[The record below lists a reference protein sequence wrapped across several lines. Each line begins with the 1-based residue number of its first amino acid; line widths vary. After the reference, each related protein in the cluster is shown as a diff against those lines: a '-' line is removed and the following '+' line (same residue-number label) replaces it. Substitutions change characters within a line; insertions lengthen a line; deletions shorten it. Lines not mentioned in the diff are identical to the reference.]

1 MNAYD
6 RAHELARALKESDE
20 YRALKEA
27 RQRLEADPT
36 NKEMLLE
43 FRRGQWELEA
53 ERALGKEVDEQK
65 VKRLEQLAE
74 LVNHNPTL
82 RDYLGAEFR
91 FARLMTDVQKILAD
105 ALTEWYEAA
114 ADLFGKEE

>member
-6 RAHELARALKESDE
+6 RAHELARALKESEE

-27 RQRLEADPT
+27 RKRLEADPT

-43 FRRGQWELEA
+43 FRRGQWEFEA
-53 ERALGKEVDEQK
+53 ERALGKDVDEQK

-82 RDYLGAEFR
+82 REYLTAEFR
-91 FARLMTDVQKILAD
+91 FARLMTDVQKILTD
-105 ALTEWYEAA
+105 ALTEWSEAA
-114 ADLFGKEE
+114 ADFFGKQD